1 MGIAILGW
9 GSLIWD
15 PRDLL
20 VQGDW
25 IAAGPVLPI
34 EFSRISQN
42 KRLTLVIDER
52 AGVDVR
58 TRYILSSLDELS
70 DAIENLRKREGAIRQ
85 GIGVFD
91 TSGHVNNEHAKE
103 VSPIAFERINSW
115 AKGTGLDAVIWTAL
129 SPKFLEGKD
138 FSVAS
143 AILHLASLQEPERTR
158 AFDYIHRAPA
168 EVVTPLRTA
177 FTAEFG

>member
-1 MGIAILGW
+1 MRIAILGW

-15 PRDLL
+15 PGDLL
-20 VQGDW
+20 VQGGW

-34 EFSRISQN
+34 EFSRISRN

-58 TRYILSSLDELS
+58 TRYILSSLEELS
-70 DAIENLRKREGAIRQ
+70 DAIENLRRREGAIRQ

-91 TSGHVNNEHAKE
+91 KSGHVNNEHAKNI
-103 VSPIAFERINSW
+103 SPIAFERISSW
-115 AKGTGLDAVIWTAL
+115 AKDTGLDAVIWTAL
-129 SPKFLEGKD
+129 SPKFLEGRD